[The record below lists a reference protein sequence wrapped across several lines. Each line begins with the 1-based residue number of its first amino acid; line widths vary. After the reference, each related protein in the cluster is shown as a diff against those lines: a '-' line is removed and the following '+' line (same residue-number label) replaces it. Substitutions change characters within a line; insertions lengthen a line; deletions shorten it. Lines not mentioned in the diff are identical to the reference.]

1 MQTGCHEFRR
11 QYHLH
16 RRDLLKVGGAGLFG
30 LSWPVL
36 FKAQEARAA
45 HTDGTTLGEPK
56 AKQMVIVW
64 CSGGLSHH
72 DSFDMKPDAPEEIR
86 GPWQPAH
93 TNVPGLQISELMPSL
108 AQVADKFTVVRS
120 CNAKGYPQEGQHG
133 IPAAWAF
140 LTGTRRDTLRRK
152 PNSPQSP
159 LYGSVMAKFRPGP
172 GDVPH
177 YVTVSSSRSHESMLG
192 PAFDPMEIKVDDP
205 NDKLVRMLA
214 PPADR
219 LDVPTLS
226 RRAELLKSVDRQ
238 LRRFDAA
245 EPLIAGMDKFKQR
258 AFDLLRSPK
267 LREALDIDRE
277 EPKSAERYKYDK
289 NSKRVLAARRLIEAG
304 VPCVHVDFNG
314 GWDWHGGNNL
324 KRGGND
330 LTSLAGSVAALIED
344 LDARG
349 LLEST
354 IVMVG
359 SEMGHTPKINRP
371 GFGREHWNDAQSFLL
386 AGGGFAGGCVVGATD
401 DIGAFVTKDYYNAS
415 SLARTIYNRLG
426 IDPDHEIY
434 TEDRRPVKIVPDD
447 AALIKEA
454 MA

>member
-1 MQTGCHEFRR
+1 MQTGCSDYRR
-11 QYHLH
+11 QYRLH
-16 RRDLLKVGGAGLFG
+16 RRNLLKIGGAGLFG

-36 FKAQEARAA
+36 FKAQAQAAA
-45 HTDGTTLGEPK
+45 HDNALIAEPK
-56 AKQMVIVW
+56 AKKMVIIW

-72 DSFDMKPDAPEEIR
+72 DSFDMKPHTPEEIR
-86 GPWQPAH
+86 GPWKPAP
-93 TNVPGLQISELMPSL
+93 TNVPGMQISELMPSL
-108 AQVADKFTVVRS
+108 GRVADKFTILRS

-133 IPAAWAF
+133 IPPAWAF

-177 YVTVSSSRSHESMLG
+177 YVTISSSRGHESFLG
-192 PAFDPMEIKVDDP
+192 PACDPMEIKTDDP

-214 PPADR
+214 PPADQ

-226 RRAELLKSVDRQ
+226 RRAKLLKSVDQQ
-238 LRRFDAA
+238 LRRIDAA

-267 LREALDIDRE
+267 LRRALDLERE
-277 EPKSAERYKYDK
+277 DPRSFERYNVDK
-289 NSKRVLAARRLIEAG
+289 NSRRVLAARRLIEAG

-314 GWDWHGGNNL
+314 GWDWHGGNNF
-324 KRGGND
+324 KRGGGD
-330 LTSLAGSVAALIED
+330 LTSLGASVAALIDD

-349 LLEST
+349 LLDST

-386 AGGGFAGGCVVGATD
+386 AGGGFAGGCIVGATD
-401 DIGAFVTKDYYNAS
+401 DIGAFVTKDYYNAT
-415 SLARTIYNRLG
+415 SLARTVYNRLG
-426 IDPDHEIY
+426 IDPDHELY
-434 TEDRRPVKIVPDD
+434 TEDKRPVKIVPED
-447 AALIKEA
+447 APVIRQAIT
-454 MA
+454 